1 MIEAGAQ
8 GLVYE
13 DLLTD
18 KELSVQ
24 EQHPPPVDEWLLLLP
39 FLTVRP
45 WPCPH
50 DLHPTTSVH
59 NRCNRSETGKE

>member
-45 WPCPH
+45 
-50 DLHPTTSVH
+50 
-59 NRCNRSETGKE
+59 